1 MSREMPKVGGA
12 FVQAESELAAINMAY
27 GGALTGKSVF
37 ISSSSPGIALMQEG
51 MSFIC
56 SVEVPMVILNV
67 SRGGPGVGGVQPGQA
82 DYRQATKGGGNGD
95 YHMPVF
101 AP

>member
-27 GGALTGKSVF
+27 GGAVAGKSVF

-51 MSFIC
+51 ISFIC
-56 SVEVPMVILNV
+56 STEIPLVILNV
-67 SRGGPGVGGVQPGQA
+67 SRGGPGVGGVQPGRKMS
-82 DYRQATKGGGNGD
+82 RQCCPKSGEKAVKE
-95 YHMPVF
+95 
-101 AP
+101 A